1 MKRKGLAN
9 NRELSFLFT
18 CIESL
23 VSSLPLVSSLSTKKE
38 LTIVLLSRHAN
49 HCLHQITTIPTL
61 VTEQWHNELFKEGHC
76 LAYTTIVVANEGI
89 GRTGCIGE

>member
-23 VSSLPLVSSLSTKKE
+23 GPLDKKE

-76 LAYTTIVVANEGI
+76 LAYASIVVANEGI